1 MKKINKMKKI
11 KNNLKKNM
19 KKYTKKIQ
27 KILYDKIIR

>member
-1 MKKINKMKKI
+1 MKKINKMKKL

-27 KILYDKIIR
+27 KILYDEINR

>member
-27 KILYDKIIR
+27 KILYDEINR